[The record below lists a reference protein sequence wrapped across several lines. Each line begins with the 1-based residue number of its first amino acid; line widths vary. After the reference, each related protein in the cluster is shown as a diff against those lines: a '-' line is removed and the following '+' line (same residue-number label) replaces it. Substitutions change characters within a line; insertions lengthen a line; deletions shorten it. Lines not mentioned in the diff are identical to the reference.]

1 MLNRDL
7 FTLTPQ
13 SSNLLN
19 DGVVNI
25 NAQEQKIVRYE
36 LETFVCEGEYERGL
50 QRILDT
56 YLKHLEKPQ
65 QPAVWV
71 SGFFGSGKSH
81 LVKMLGYLWEDFEFL
96 SGDTARTI
104 KQLPTPVND
113 LFVELGRK
121 QKVQGKLAVI
131 GTLKDFPS
139 PDIRYSFLS
148 LLLKALDLPA
158 QLHLFKFVHWCIKQ
172 GIHDALVARM
182 EAEGTTLEEEAQ
194 NLSVSPILAR
204 AVLELLPS
212 FADSEAQV
220 LDRFE
225 SNFRPQSPNE
235 MLSREQ
241 LIYTIKKEILPLKFG
256 DKIPCTIIVLDEVQ
270 QFIGQDSSRTIE
282 IQNLAQDLCAEFEG
296 KFLLVATGQN
306 ALTDTPQLL
315 PLTHRFSV
323 SVLLSDTDVETVT
336 RKTVLHKKAS
346 AVVPL
351 NKLLEDRLGE
361 ISRNLSGSDF
371 SYSTAEREL
380 LSADYPMLP
389 STRKFWKRILQIIDT
404 AGMDGQLRSQLRI
417 VNDGVNDVAHKPLGH
432 IVPADFVFW
441 QKKAQM
447 SQSPV
452 LLNETLNLIE
462 LQKTKGPHGELESR
476 ILAVV
481 FLLDLLPDNVPGN
494 KIQADDNTIAD
505 LLLDNLNQASDDF
518 REQVKAAIQR
528 LVQQQHLMQ
537 IAQEYRL
544 QTKVGAEWQQEYKKH
559 EAKLTNTGGDQI
571 QRELR
576 ERIVSFFKERS
587 KAINIVHGTSRVKR
601 DFEIW
606 DQLTTRPT
614 TENRLLYV
622 WIRDGWNDGESLLL
636 NEIRSEGAAVPLS
649 YVYVAKYRDADIRRE
664 IVRYLAADHTLKVK
678 ANNLSPE
685 SEQAR
690 RSMATQ
696 RGLAH
701 QALQDLIEAA
711 CKEAAVYL
719 AGGKKIDTGD
729 VMADVRDA
737 LGSLADRQFP
747 EFKAKGDFTGWGA
760 ALTKAIGNAPD
771 ALAKV
776 GWKNDV
782 KDHPVAVEILRFM
795 GNGTHQGKAIR
806 QHFMKSPYGFEQD
819 AVDTMLLMLRL
830 TDQIST
836 TETTLNQSK
845 ISAAEFRK
853 EVHSVEAKDRVKLR
867 QLFASADIK
876 CQSGEELAASG
887 NYLRAL
893 LALADRAGGDA
904 PMPAPPNT
912 QALHDLEGREGN
924 ERLLGL
930 LEQQAELRQL
940 HADWT
945 QQAATAKQRQPQWQL
960 LADLLRLAPAGS
972 PVIEPIREEAEALRA
987 GRLLLH
993 EPDLVAPLLARLA
1006 DELKTALTER
1016 KQRYID
1022 DYDAR
1027 MTTLQADPYF
1037 TKLAQPQKHDLLSQ
1051 NQLLAKPELKP
1062 LDAAGLLGNLQK
1074 ASLETWETKLAALPG
1089 QFQAVHAAAVKLT
1102 QPKAQM
1108 YKLPRTTIASRPE
1121 LEEYLNDLRA
1131 ELEEMLDNGES
1142 VILN

>member
-1 MLNRDL
+1 M
-7 FTLTPQ
+7 
-13 SSNLLN
+13 
-19 DGVVNI
+19 
-25 NAQEQKIVRYE
+25 
-36 LETFVCEGEYERGL
+36 
-50 QRILDT
+50 
-56 YLKHLEKPQ
+56 
-65 QPAVWV
+65 
-71 SGFFGSGKSH
+71 
-81 LVKMLGYLWEDFEFL
+81 
-96 SGDTARTI
+96 
-104 KQLPTPVND
+104 ND

-121 QKVQGKLAVI
+121 QKVQGQLAVI

-148 LLLKALDLPA
+148 LLLKALGLPA
-158 QLHLFKFVHWCIKQ
+158 QLHLFKFVHWCMKQ
-172 GIHDALVARM
+172 GIHDALVERLQT
-182 EAEGTTLEEEAQ
+182 EGTTLEEEAQ

-204 AVLELLPS
+204 AVLELLPG

-225 SNFRPQSPNE
+225 SNFKPQNPNE

-241 LIYTIKKEILPLKFG
+241 LIYTIKKEVLPLKFG

-282 IQNLAQDLCAEFEG
+282 IQNMAQDLCAEFEG

-336 RKTVLHKKAS
+336 RKTVLAKKPS
-346 AVVPL
+346 AVAPL
-351 NKLLEDRLGE
+351 AKLMEERLGE

-371 SYSTAEREL
+371 SYSTAERDL

-389 STRKFWKRILQIIDT
+389 STRKFWKRVLQIIDT

-417 VNDGVNDVAHKPLGH
+417 VNEGVNLVADKELGS

-441 QKKAQM
+441 QKQGQM

-452 LLNETLNLIE
+452 LLNETNNLIE
-462 LQKTKGPHGELESR
+462 LQKTKGPHGLLESR

-494 KIQADDNTIAD
+494 KIKADDNTIAD

-518 REQVKAAIQR
+518 REEVKAAIQR
-528 LVQQQHLMQ
+528 LVTQQHLMQ
-537 IAQEYRL
+537 IEQEYRL
-544 QTKVGAEWQQEYKKH
+544 QTKVGGEWQQEFKKH

-576 ERIVSFFKERS
+576 ERIVGFFKERS
-587 KAINIVHGTSRVKR
+587 KAINIVHGTSKVRR

-606 DQLTTRPT
+606 DQLARPNT
-614 TENRLLYV
+614 DSRLHV
-622 WIRDGWNDGESLLL
+622 WVREGWSDGESLLL
-636 NEIRSEGAAVPLS
+636 NDIRSEGAAVPLA
-649 YVYVAKYRDADIRRE
+649 YVYVAKHRDADIRRE
-664 IVRYLAADHTLKVK
+664 IVRYLAADLTLKGK
-678 ANNLSPE
+678 ANNLALE
-685 SEQAR
+685 SEPAR
-690 RSMATQ
+690 RSMETQ
-696 RGLAH
+696 RGLAQH
-701 QALQDLIEAA
+701 ALQDLIETA

-719 AGGKKIDTGD
+719 AGGKKVDTGD
-729 VMADVRDA
+729 VIADVRDA

-747 EFKAKGDFTGWGA
+747 EFKAKGDFSGWGA
-760 ALTKAIGNAPD
+760 ALPRAIGNAPD

-776 GWKNDV
+776 GWKTDV

-795 GNGTHQGKAIR
+795 GNGTHTGKTIR
-806 QHFMKSPYGFEQD
+806 QYFMKSPFGFEQD
-819 AVDTMLLMLRL
+819 AVDAVLLMLRQ

-853 EVHSVEAKDRVKLR
+853 EVHSVEARDRVKLR
-867 QLFASADIK
+867 QLFASADVK
-876 CQSGEELAASG
+876 CQSGEELAAAGS
-887 NYLRAL
+887 YLRAL
-893 LALADRAGGDA
+893 LSLAERAGGEA
-904 PMPAPPNT
+904 PLPASPNT
-912 QALHDLEGREGN
+912 QVLHDLEGREGN

-930 LEQQAELRQL
+930 LEQQTELRQYYIE
-940 HADWT
+940 WT
-945 QQAATAKQRQPQWQL
+945 QLAATAKQRLPQWQL
-960 LADLLRLAPAGS
+960 LAELLRMAPTS
-972 PVIEPIREEAEALRA
+972 PIIDPIRQEAEALRL

-993 EPDLVAPLLARLA
+993 ETDFVAHLLVRLT
-1006 DELKTALTER
+1006 DELKVALSER

-1027 MTTLQADPYF
+1027 MATLQNDAYF
-1037 TKLAQPQKHDLLSQ
+1037 GKLVPDQKHALLAQ
-1051 NQLLAKPELKP
+1051 NQLLAKPEQKP
-1062 LDAAGLLGNLQK
+1062 LDAAELLNNLQK
-1074 ASLETWETKLAALPG
+1074 SSLDTWETKLAALPG
-1089 QFQAVHAAAVKLT
+1089 QFQAVHTAAVKLT
-1102 QPKAQM
+1102 QPQAQM

-1121 LEEYLNDLRA
+1121 LEEYLDSLRT